1 MFALVDCKN
10 FYVSVERLF
19 QPALRGRPVVVLSI
33 NDGCVVSRSDEAKA
47 LGIKMS
53 QPFFQ
58 LREHVRSHGLVMC
71 SSNFALY
78 ADLSQR
84 VATVLRD
91 MAPRCEQYSVDE
103 CFLGLDGV
111 MGDLDALG
119 REIRRRVLKEVGIPV
134 GVGIAPTKTLSKLA
148 SFASKKWP
156 KTGGV
161 VDLRDPARQR
171 RLLSLPVMT
180 VDEVWGIGR
189 RHTERLNAM
198 GIKQAVQLADF
209 DRKTLRRLFNVNV
222 ERTARELAGERCFE
236 LEESPEPKKMIACTR
251 SFGERVYELALLE
264 QAVATYASRASEKLR
279 LQNQMCRM
287 VQVFVST
294 GAFTEGAERY
304 SRSACVPLPYPSADS
319 RDIVEAAQ
327 AGLRAIY
334 ASGPAFAK
342 AGVILADFVDA
353 GHFTDDLFAPAPRP
367 NSSRLMNVVDDINRR
382 QGRNTVRLAR
392 TLSDTG
398 WGMKRERMSK
408 RYTTSWS
415 ELPVAF

>member
-19 QPALRGRPVVVLSI
+19 QPALRGRPVVVLSN

-53 QPFFQ
+53 QPFFE
-58 LREHVRSHGLVMC
+58 LREFERTHGLVMC

-78 ADLSQR
+78 ADLSHR
-84 VATVLRD
+84 VTTVLRD
-91 MAPRCEQYSVDE
+91 MAPRIEQYSVDE
-103 CFLGLDGV
+103 SFLALDGV

-119 REIRRRVLKEVGIPV
+119 RQIRSRVLKEVGIPV

-161 VDLRDPARQR
+161 VDLREPARQR

-189 RHTERLNAM
+189 KLTEQLNAM
-198 GIKQAVQLADF
+198 GITHAVHLADF
-209 DRKTLRRLFNVNV
+209 DRKTLRRLFSVNV

-236 LEESPEPKKMIACTR
+236 LEDSPAPKKMIASTR
-251 SFGERVYELALLE
+251 SFGSRVFDLGSLE
-264 QAVATYASRASEKLR
+264 KAVATYATRACEKLR
-279 LQNQMCRM
+279 NQHQLCQV

-294 GAFTEGAERY
+294 DAFTQGAERY
-304 SRSACVPLPYPSADS
+304 SRSANIPLPYPSADT
-319 RDIVEAAQ
+319 RDIVEAAH

-334 ASGPAFAK
+334 AIGPAYAK
-342 AGVILADFVDA
+342 AGVILMDFVSA
-353 GHFTDDLFAPAPRP
+353 GHFTDDLFAPAPRE
-367 NSSRLMNVVDDINRR
+367 NSARLMGVVDEINRR
-382 QGRNTVRLAR
+382 QGRNSIRLAI
-392 TLSDTG
+392 TVQDAG
-398 WGMKRERMSK
+398 WAMRRERMSK
-408 RYTTSWS
+408 RFTTSWA

>member
-1 MFALVDCKN
+1 
-10 FYVSVERLF
+10 
-19 QPALRGRPVVVLSI
+19 
-33 NDGCVVSRSDEAKA
+33 
-47 LGIKMS
+47 
-53 QPFFQ
+53 
-58 LREHVRSHGLVMC
+58 
-71 SSNFALY
+71 
-78 ADLSQR
+78 
-84 VATVLRD
+84 
-91 MAPRCEQYSVDE
+91 
-103 CFLGLDGV
+103 

-342 AGVILADFVDA
+342 AGVILMDFVAA
-353 GHFTDDLFAPAPRP
+353 GHFTDDLFAPPPRP
-367 NSSRLMNVVDDINRR
+367 NSSRLMSVVDDINRR

-415 ELPVAF
+415 ELPVAY

>member
-10 FYVSVERLF
+10 FYVSCERLF
-19 QPALRGRPVVVLSI
+19 QPSLKGRPVVVLSS

-58 LREHVRSHGLVMC
+58 LRDLVCSHGLVMC
-71 SSNFALY
+71 SSNYALY

-84 VATVLRD
+84 VASVLRD
-91 MAPRCEQYSVDE
+91 MTPLTEEYSIDE
-103 CFLGLDGV
+103 SFCLLDGV
-111 MGDLDALG
+111 IGDLDALG
-119 REIRRRVLKEVGIPV
+119 RDIRKRVLKEVGIPV
-134 GVGIAPTKTLSKLA
+134 GVGIAPTKTLAKLA

-171 RLLSLPVMT
+171 RLLSLPEMT

-198 GIKQAVQLADF
+198 GIKYAGELADY
-209 DRKTLRRLFNVNV
+209 DRKTLRRIFNVTV
-222 ERTARELAGERCFE
+222 ERTARELAGERCFA

-251 SFGERVYELALLE
+251 SFGERVFELSQLQ
-264 QAVATYASRASEKLR
+264 QAMATFASRACEKLR
-279 LQNQMCRM
+279 NQRQMSRA

-294 GAFTEGAERY
+294 GAFSEGAERY
-304 SRSACVPLPYPSADS
+304 SRSATVPLPYPTSDT

-334 ASGPAFAK
+334 ARGPAYAK
-342 AGVILADFVDA
+342 AGVVLMDFVGTGD
-353 GHFTDDLFAPAPRP
+353 FTDDLFAPTPRP
-367 NSSRLMNVVDDINRR
+367 NSSTLMGVMDAINRK

-398 WGMKRERMSK
+398 WAMKRERLSN
-408 RYTTSWS
+408 RFTTSWA
-415 ELPVAF
+415 ELPIAY

>member
-1 MFALVDCKN
+1 VQ
-10 FYVSVERLF
+10 SPSE
-19 QPALRGRPVVVLSI
+19 
-33 NDGCVVSRSDEAKA
+33 ND
-47 LGIKMS
+47 I
-53 QPFFQ
+53 
-58 LREHVRSHGLVMC
+58 
-71 SSNFALY
+71 Y

-251 SFGERVYELALLE
+251 SFGERVYELALLG

-304 SRSACVPLPYPSADS
+304 SRSACVPLP
-319 RDIVEAAQ
+319 
-327 AGLRAIY
+327 
-334 ASGPAFAK
+334 
-342 AGVILADFVDA
+342 
-353 GHFTDDLFAPAPRP
+353 
-367 NSSRLMNVVDDINRR
+367 
-382 QGRNTVRLAR
+382 
-392 TLSDTG
+392 
-398 WGMKRERMSK
+398 
-408 RYTTSWS
+408 
-415 ELPVAF
+415 

>member
-19 QPALRGRPVVVLSI
+19 QPALRGRPVVVLRYS
-33 NDGCVVSRSDEAKA
+33 DGCVVSRSDEAKS

-58 LREHVRSHGLVMC
+58 LRDLVRTHGLVMC

-84 VATVLRD
+84 VATVLRE

-103 CFLGLDGV
+103 CFLALDGV

-134 GVGIAPTKTLSKLA
+134 GVGIAPTKTLSKMA

-156 KTGGV
+156 KTEGV

-198 GIKQAVQLADF
+198 GITHAIQLAEF

-222 ERTARELAGERCFE
+222 ERTARELAGERCFD
-236 LEESPEPKKMIACTR
+236 LEDSPVPKQMIACTR

-264 QAVATYASRASEKLR
+264 QAVATYGSRASEKLR
-279 LQNQMCRM
+279 GQHQLCRM

-294 GAFTEGAERY
+294 GTFTEGDARY
-304 SRSACVPLPYPSADS
+304 SRSASVPLPYPSADS

-334 ASGPAFAK
+334 VSGPAYAK
-342 AGVILADFVDA
+342 AGVILMDFVGD

-367 NSSRLMNVVDDINRR
+367 NSHRVMSVMDEINRR
-382 QGRNTVRLAR
+382 QGRNTLRLAR
-392 TLSDTG
+392 TLSETG
-398 WGMKRERMSK
+398 WSMKRERMSK
-408 RYTTSWS
+408 RFTTSWS
-415 ELPVAF
+415 ELPIAY